1 MPLPFTF
8 DDRLHICRLMDGSF
22 VPSVTQVMS
31 AQGLSFNF
39 QRYVQPDALDRCRAL
54 GTDVHALT
62 DTLDQDGEIP
72 DTWLTEQTA
81 GYVESWRGFKR
92 ISGFVPSEWSVRMC
106 EAINGFPLT
115 GELDKYGMIGR
126 YPAIVDIKTGARD
139 DTHGVQTAA
148 YEMLRFR
155 SAKIGRLIRGV
166 AQLFED
172 GSPGKLIEYPENSPM
187 DGLSYAD
194 TFLSA
199 LQNVHYRLRRGRLS
213 ERDFISE

>member
-1 MPLPFTF
+1 MPIPIVWDEANHLAH
-8 DDRLHICRLMDGSF
+8 DMQGNWI
-22 VPSVTQVMS
+22 PSVTQVMS

-39 QRYVQPDALDRCRAL
+39 QRFVQPDVLDRCRAI

-72 DTWLTEQTA
+72 DTWLTLETA

-92 ISGFVPSEWSVRMC
+92 ISGFVPSEWSVRMT
-106 EAINGFPLT
+106 EAINGFPLS

-126 YPAIVDIKTGARD
+126 YPAIIDLKTGARD
-139 DTHGVQTAA
+139 DTHGIQLAA
-148 YEMLRFR
+148 YEQLRFR
-155 SAKIGRLIRGV
+155 SPRIGRLIRGV

-172 GSPGKLIEYPENSPM
+172 GSPGKLIEYPEVSPL
-187 DGLSYAD
+187 DGLSYAE

-213 ERDFISE
+213 ERDFINE